1 MVGEVKAPDEGGRFV
16 YIPIYQGGIAA
27 VLAIDR
33 LGLWADPAPIPP
45 WEWRK
50 LQKRAARCYLVVA
63 YVNSARSVHLLVL
76 GSLHNSQIC
85 ANGCEGG
92 M

>member
-1 MVGEVKAPDEGGRFV
+1 MVGEVKAPDEGGRLV
-16 YIPIYQGGIAA
+16 YI
-27 VLAIDR
+27 L
-33 LGLWADPAPIPP
+33 P

-50 LQKRAARCYLVVA
+50 LQRSAARCYLVVA

>member
-1 MVGEVKAPDEGGRFV
+1 MTRHTSTIRAALDLSHISR
-16 YIPIYQGGIAA
+16 GIAA

-50 LQKRAARCYLVVA
+50 LQRSAARCYLVVP